1 MLKVGGFEGLGV
13 RGLGSKGLGTRL
25 LASRLKGFRMSPDLQ
40 GVVLGFLGF
49 WAKGLGVQ
57 AQGLSFVAQDS
68 SLKRP

>member
-1 MLKVGGFEGLGV
+1 M
-13 RGLGSKGLGTRL
+13 
-25 LASRLKGFRMSPDLQ
+25 ASRLKGFRMSPDLQ

-57 AQGLSFVAQDS
+57 AQGLRFVVQDS